1 MVDTI
6 KQKVEDLISDDDSLY
21 MVDVILKGNKGG
33 QKLIVLID
41 GDNGLDIDKCAEI
54 SRKLGLQIEEENLID
69 SSYTLEVSSP
79 GLDMP
84 LKLERQ
90 YQKNIGRN
98 LKIENKEGQQEKGKL
113 LEVRKEGISIEIQKG
128 KKKEVKE
135 IEFKEINRTFVEV
148 SFK

>member
-1 MVDTI
+1 VVDTI
-6 KQKVEDLISDDDSLY
+6 KQKVEDLISDDASLY

-41 GDNGLDIDKCAEI
+41 GDNGLDIDKCAEV

-69 SSYTLEVSSP
+69 TSYTLEVSSP

-113 LEVRKEGISIEIQKG
+113 IEVKKEGISIEIQKG

-135 IEFKEINRTFVEV
+135 IDFKEINRTFVEV

>member
-1 MVDTI
+1 VVDTI
-6 KQKVEDLISDDDSLY
+6 KQKVEDLISDDASLY

-41 GDNGLDIDKCAEI
+41 GDKGLDIDKCAEI

-113 LEVRKEGISIEIQKG
+113 IEVKEAGISLEIQKG

-135 IEFKEINRTFVEV
+135 IDFKEINRTFVEV